1 MNDPST
7 EGAERGIRKKST
19 GVVTSAKMDKTAVVS
34 VERTVRHPK
43 YGRIVKRTK
52 KYYVHDEANE
62 AREGDRVVIVETRP
76 YSKSKRWRVAEIVER
91 AK

>member
-1 MNDPST
+1 MSEKDSDRL
-7 EGAERGIRKKST
+7 ERGIRKKRI

-34 VERTVRHPK
+34 VERTLRHPK

-52 KYYVHDEANE
+52 NYYAHDEANE

-76 YSKSKRWRVAEIVER
+76 QSRLKRWRVSEIVER